1 MVGRVRSFDRT
12 GATPVLVVTDAVD
25 GIKLDREFA
34 QDRATMSWNGPL
46 PTTSSG
52 PRSTICS
59 RSPRVVAW
67 ARRTPSSTPRTRF
80 RTLATI
86 ARSRNAVFDIEAAK
100 PALLEAMGVFQGQM
114 RLMVADVVALIGDTD
129 CQRTLVE
136 TALSASD
143 ADDQVYLLGAAAD
156 NAQSFGNRLDANQVA
171 AIRKLISDN
180 ASATGAMDVADAA
193 GRLYGAPRPADRR
206 GRSPDHPLNIG
217 TFELTPP

>member
-1 MVGRVRSFDRT
+1 MLVG
-12 GATPVLVVTDAVD
+12 TDAID

-34 QDRATMSWNGPL
+34 QDRATMTWNGTASDDQFGAAVDHL
-46 PTTSSG
+46 LEIAAGGRMGEADAFLYTQD
-52 PRSTICS
+52 
-59 RSPRVVAW
+59 AL
-67 ARRTPSSTPRTRF
+67 

-86 ARSRNAVFDIEAAK
+86 ARSSSAVFDIEAAK

-114 RLMVADVVALIGDTD
+114 RLMVADVVALIGDPD
-129 CQRTLVE
+129 CQRTLVD

-143 ADDQVYLLGAAAD
+143 ADDQIYLLGAAAD

-193 GRLYGAPRPADRR
+193 GRLYGALDLPTDEAVRLITR
-206 GRSPDHPLNIG
+206 
-217 TFELTPP
+217 